1 MTLSPTW
8 RLTRGQRLLHQCWD
22 GECVLYNDL
31 SGDTHLLDEFALAL
45 LEQLQ
50 AAPQS
55 TAQLVA
61 AFHID
66 PDADPAAGDPAA
78 GVPLEDSAAM
88 LHTVLD
94 DLAALHLVESIP
106 C

>member
-1 MTLSPTW
+1 MSASPIW
-8 RLTRGQRLLHQCWD
+8 RLASGQRLQYRCWD

-50 AAPQS
+50 RAPQAA
-55 TAQLVA
+55 AQLAA
-61 AFHID
+61 AFGLD
-66 PDADPAAGDPAA
+66 PDAA
-78 GVPLEDSAAM
+78 GVDAA
-88 LHTVLD
+88 HDAAVLAD
-94 DLAALHLVESIP
+94 VLADLAALHLVETCP

>member
-1 MTLSPTW
+1 MAPSPIW
-8 RLTRGQRLLHQCWD
+8 RLAPGQRLQYRCWD

-50 AAPQS
+50 RAPQAA
-55 TAQLVA
+55 AQLAA
-61 AFHID
+61 AFGFD
-66 PDADPAAGDPAA
+66 PDAALADDAA
-78 GVPLEDSAAM
+78 V
-88 LHTVLD
+88 LHDVLA
-94 DLAALHLVESIP
+94 DLAALHLVDVLP

>member
-1 MTLSPTW
+1 MSASPIW
-8 RLTRGQRLLHQCWD
+8 RLAPGQRLQYRCWD

-50 AAPQS
+50 RAPQAS
-55 TAQLVA
+55 TQLAA
-61 AFHID
+61 AFGLDSDVQHD
-66 PDADPAAGDPAA
+66 DAA
-78 GVPLEDSAAM
+78 V
-88 LHTVLD
+88 LHDVLA
-94 DLAALHLVESIP
+94 DLVALHLVETCP